1 MATPKK
7 KATAKSKAKSARVL
21 EKENITRARRAKKI
35 PASES
40 RKRSLAMKKA
50 LTKAE
55 RKKILKE
62 AWKTRRKFYG
72 KKGYKNKPG
81 SK

>member
-1 MATPKK
+1 MATPKN
-7 KATAKSKAKSARVL
+7 KATAKSKKTL
-21 EKENITRARRAKKI
+21 EKENLARARRAKKI

-72 KKGYKNKPG
+72 KKGYRNKPG
-81 SK
+81 IK